1 MRLSAFFFKERKKE
15 RKRKGKERKIVFRV
29 YNPKIFASLL
39 KLLFFIKKGRVSLSL
54 LFLITHTHHPSEK
67 RRAVLGEKRERTE
80 RKEASNKEETF
91 LVRFFPLPLLKQTQ
105 ERGVSRVFNSSS
117 SSSSSSF

>member
-1 MRLSAFFFKERKKE
+1 MRLSAFFYKERKKE

-29 YNPKIFASLL
+29 YNPKIFIASLL

-80 RKEASNKEETF
+80 RERPQIKRRLFSF
-91 LVRFFPLPLLKQTQ
+91 VSSLFVLKQTG
-105 ERGVSRVFNSSS
+105 EESRVFNVSSS
-117 SSSSSSF
+117 SLF